1 MRANNPLPPPPPP
14 PLSLFPT
21 RILDL
26 TKIGSMTT
34 EMDLGAPLALMLG
47 LGVRQARL
55 LALLSPLNAK
65 APAAALLRCS
75 PIPTLLLI

>member
-1 MRANNPLPPPPPP
+1 MRVQGSHHVVNPCALLRSKAPLCAQTNPPPPPP

-34 EMDLGAPLALMLG
+34 EMDLGAPLALVLG

-55 LALLSPLNAK
+55 LALLL
-65 APAAALLRCS
+65 
-75 PIPTLLLI
+75 